1 MFLSQVEEANGKRR
15 TQPISLIARNDA
27 AECFIYVF
35 SYFSFNPYHAGF
47 RSALVGEETRSARDT
62 DGN

>member
-1 MFLSQVEEANGKRR
+1 MFLTQVEEANGKKR
-15 TQPISLIARNDA
+15 TQPISLKARNDA

-47 RSALVGEETRSARDT
+47 RSAFVGEETRSARDT